1 MSPPEISGFEN
12 HETQKAVRAEK
23 QPPKGW
29 HVWANPLWGSGQKH
43 PVVEKFSRL
52 YVKEINL
59 LILKYCRLVCE
70 EWGGQGLSRCPPGQG
85 CWQGPF
91 SRCPSVLLKL
101 VGTIFILFLNFG
113 LLCFLEGVEATLF
126 QLFLT
131 HSTVAISPGRELLH
145 TSRTLGFAAA
155 AQGMPTGH
163 LSLEVR
169 AADATPGPC
178 SHRLK
183 HSPSLSEKEA
193 DLRVLE
199 LRLKGQAT
207 ILFSSLP
214 NYLNIPK
221 LIPLSFY
228 LSFTDFKGFIK

>member
-70 EWGGQGLSRCPPGQG
+70 EWGGQG

-113 LLCFLEGVEATLF
+113 LLCFLEGVEATIF

-131 HSTVAISPGRELLH
+131 HSTVAISPRRELLH

-183 HSPSLSEKEA
+183 HSPSLSQKVA

-199 LRLKGQAT
+199 LCLKGQA
-207 ILFSSLP
+207 IFLFSSLP